1 MVGGFVSVSDKKN
14 IILSTRS
21 LDSVKGDLNYI
32 LDLIEKSDDLEEL
45 LSLYIYIINFK
56 SEICNE
62 KFLSSIRDRIIY
74 LADNKSEKWN
84 EIIEHSR
91 RYIAKS
97 QKLMEEGLDAS
108 VYRDQKNLLESFL
121 SKYDIPS
128 MLYTKLTDYEIFFI
142 LEKFYMNTDDYVSL
156 SILYSLIGDKNIIEY
171 HKQGTLGEAVFS
183 NYSFNQYLK
192 IDRHH
197 NFLDLITIVHEI
209 GHIKYYF
216 LSLKD
221 KNPIDVNDFYYVK
234 QFIEAYPRYQERAL
248 CEYLISEG
256 IFKSDIKT
264 YLLRELLAYNMY
276 LDEFIKEPSL
286 ANFRIINGR
295 IGGNLLGE
303 TNVDKKIISE
313 SGDSYMYNDNF
324 SKDEIRKSVLSTAD
338 VIKKI

>member
-1 MVGGFVSVSDKKN
+1 MVGGFVSIFENKN
-14 IILSTRS
+14 LSLSTRN
-21 LDSVKGDLNYI
+21 LDSVYGDLNHV

-56 SEICNE
+56 TEIRNE

-74 LADNKSEKWN
+74 LADNKSEKWS
-84 EIIEHSR
+84 EIDQHNR

-108 VYRDQKNLLESFL
+108 IYKNQKRMVEDFL
-121 SKYDIPS
+121 NKYDIPS
-128 MLYTKLTDYEIFFI
+128 RPYTPLTDYELFFV
-142 LEKFYMNTDDYVSL
+142 LKKFYMSTDDYLSL
-156 SILYSLIGDKNIIEY
+156 SILYSLIGDKNIIEF
-171 HKQGTLGEAVFS
+171 HRNGTLGEAVFS

-192 IDRHH
+192 INRHH

-221 KNPIDVNDFYYVK
+221 KNPVDVNDFYYVK
-234 QFIEAYPRYQERAL
+234 QFVEAYPRYQERAL
-248 CEYLISEG
+248 CDYLISEG

-264 YLLRELLAYNMY
+264 YLLRELFSYNMY
-276 LDEFIKEPSL
+276 LDDFIKEPNL
-286 ANFRIINGR
+286 TDFRVINGR
-295 IGGNLLGE
+295 IGGDLL
-303 TNVDKKIISE
+303 NKVMVDKKTISE
-313 SGDSYMYNDNF
+313 SSDSYMYNDTF
-324 SKDEIRKSVLSTAD
+324 SKNEMEKSVLSTVD